1 MAELSLPHA
10 SITKIPNMA
19 PATPTLWN
27 SAYTEIDENFAAIKT
42 KVNSLDQATQA
53 ASESSSGIV
62 QLATSDEVIAGTE
75 ETKVVTPAGL
85 KTLVATETRK
95 GLVDLATEN
104 DFDTYAEATNPVEVK
119 KVGTVASIVKWVKK
133 AIAKAVAAAIL
144 AAIPPGTVI
153 YYLGDDI
160 PNGFL
165 LTNGAS
171 VLKTDFPLL
180 YAAIGDKFGNVDD
193 EHFNLPNTHH
203 RFLEGTTNI
212 EEVGTYVSAGLP
224 NIAGEIYTHFADRGV
239 VRQTSGIFRVIGN
252 AIDPPANGTTIVSNQ
267 AWFGASLDASRG
279 SSIYQSI
286 DEVRVNALFGL
297 NLIRAF

>member
-85 KTLVATETRK
+85 KTLVATGTRK

-104 DFDTYAEATNPVEVK
+104 DFDTYAEETNPVEVK

-171 VLKTDFPLL
+171 ALKTDFPLL

-193 EHFNLPNTHH
+193 QHFNLPNTHH

-224 NIAGEIYTHFADRGV
+224 NIYGGGVEYTDVKAYATPNGAFFSTDWSSETEFSVGDGKFVTERSLG
-239 VRQTSGIFRVIGN
+239 FN
-252 AIDPPANGTTIVSNQ
+252 ANKSNATYSDSVSTVQ
-267 AWFGASLDASRG
+267 VSAVFGQ
-279 SSIYQSI
+279 Y
-286 DEVRVNALFGL
+286 
-297 NLIRAF
+297 LIRYC